1 MSVISEVME
10 MEELMDVYKDI
21 MEELKDKPILL
32 HAFKELIKN
41 EDLDYET
48 ESDESSEEYSDDE
61 VQKEEIITTKDE
73 EGHLSIS

>member
-10 MEELMDVYKDI
+10 MEELMDIYKDI

-32 HAFKELIKN
+32 NAFKQLIKN

-48 ESDESSEEYSDDE
+48 ESTASSEEYSDNEVIDE
-61 VQKEEIITTKDE
+61 KIILKKDG
-73 EGHLSIS
+73 EGFMSID

>member
-10 MEELMDVYKDI
+10 MEELMDIYKDI

-48 ESDESSEEYSDDE
+48 ESDVSSEENSDDE

>member
-1 MSVISEVME
+1 MSVISKVME
-10 MEELMDVYKDI
+10 MEELMDIYKDI

-48 ESDESSEEYSDDE
+48 ESDVSSEEYSDDE
-61 VQKEEIITTKDE
+61 VQKEEIITSKDNK
-73 EGHLSIS
+73 GFVSIS

>member
-10 MEELMDVYKDI
+10 MEELMDIYKDI

-32 HAFKELIKN
+32 NAFKQLIKN

-48 ESDESSEEYSDDE
+48 ESTASSEEYSDDE
-61 VQKEEIITTKDE
+61 VIDEKIILKKDG
-73 EGHLSIS
+73 EGFMSID

>member
-1 MSVISEVME
+1 MSVISEVMQ
-10 MEELMDVYKDI
+10 MEELMDIYKDI

-48 ESDESSEEYSDDE
+48 ESDVSSEEYSDDE
-61 VQKEEIITTKDE
+61 VQKEEIIIIKDNK
-73 EGHLSIS
+73 GFVSIS

>member
-1 MSVISEVME
+1 
-10 MEELMDVYKDI
+10 MEELMDIYKDI

-48 ESDESSEEYSDDE
+48 ESDVSSEEYSDDE
-61 VQKEEIITTKDE
+61 VQKEEIITSKDNK
-73 EGHLSIS
+73 GFVSIS